1 MESFF
6 RRLEVYT
13 EVQPT
18 TEMKDIIVKIIVGV
32 LSILAIATK
41 EINQSRM
48 SGFLLLY
55 ITNTLP
61 LTELCSET
69 YLKRLIGSTDIED
82 ALKKLDKLTQEEAR
96 MASTQMLKATHS
108 VDDRVAGVDGRVR
121 SVDGK
126 VERIIDG
133 TPTISSQ
140 SPKDV

>member
-1 MESFF
+1 MEPLF

-18 TEMKDIIVKIIVGV
+18 TEMKDMIVKIIVEV
-32 LSILAIATK
+32 FSILAIATM

-69 YLKRLIGSTDIED
+69 YLKRLIGSADIED
-82 ALKKLDKLTQEEAR
+82 ALKRLDRLTQEEAR
-96 MASTQMLKATHS
+96 MATTQMKATHS
-108 VDDRVAGVDGRVR
+108 IDDRVAGVDGRVK
-121 SVDGK
+121 SIDGK
-126 VERIIDG
+126 VARIIDS